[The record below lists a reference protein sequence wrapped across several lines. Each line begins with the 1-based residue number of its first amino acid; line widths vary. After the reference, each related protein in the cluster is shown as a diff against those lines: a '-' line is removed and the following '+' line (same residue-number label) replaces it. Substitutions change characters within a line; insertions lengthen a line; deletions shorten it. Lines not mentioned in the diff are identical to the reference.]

1 MGSLTIPHL
10 HLLLNHVPTVGSVAA
25 LGLLLLAL
33 VRRNDHLLRAGL
45 EVLFVVALAT
55 LPVYLTGVAAGS
67 AIEELDG
74 VAVEAIRTHETAA
87 LLAFVWMQIT
97 GFFAWHALW
106 QGRRLPQLPR
116 ASVGA
121 VLLLSVI
128 TVALMGRAATIGG
141 EIRHPEILASPEAA
155 TVGAPTGWLQSA
167 AIADFVTQ
175 YPWVWP
181 AAEALHFLGLCLVLG
196 VLLAVNLR
204 ILGAMKA
211 LSFASLHRLL
221 PWGMLGFALNLMT
234 GMLFFISAA
243 SQYTE
248 NIAFLWKVIF
258 LGLAG
263 AHFLYLTV
271 FSNTWSLNVGTDA
284 APLDKLVAA
293 GGISAWVGVIYWG
306 RMLPFIGNAF

>member
-1 MGSLTIPHL
+1 MGWLTIPHI
-10 HLLLNHVPTVGSVAA
+10 HLLLNHVPTVGSVIG

-33 VRRNDHLLRAGL
+33 VRRNDHLLRASL
-45 EVLFVVALAT
+45 EVLFMVALAT
-55 LPVYLTGVAAGS
+55 LPVYLTGVAAGT
-67 AIEELDG
+67 AIERLDG
-74 VAVEAIRTHETAA
+74 VTVEAIRTHETAA
-87 LLAFVWMQIT
+87 LTAFIWMQVT
-97 GFFAWHALW
+97 GFFAWLTLW
-106 QGRRLPQLPR
+106 QSRRLPRPTN
-116 ASVGA
+116 ASIGVVVA
-121 VLLLSVI
+121 LSVL

-141 EIRHPEILASPEAA
+141 EIRHPEILVGPAAASAA
-155 TVGAPTGWLQSA
+155 APGGWLTSG

-196 VLLAVNLR
+196 VLLLVNLR
-204 ILGAMKA
+204 ILGAMRA

-221 PWGMLGFALNLMT
+221 PWGMLGFGLNLIT
-234 GMLFFISAA
+234 GMLFFIAA
-243 SQYTE
+243 ATQYTE

-271 FSNTWSLNVGTDA
+271 FTNTWTLNAGDDA
-284 APLDKLVAA
+284 APIDKLVALV
-293 GGISAWVGVIYWG
+293 GVGSWVGVIYWG

>member
-1 MGSLTIPHL
+1 MGLNIPHL
-10 HLLLNHVPTVGSVAA
+10 HLLLNHVPTVGGVAG

-33 VRRNDHLLRAGL
+33 VRRNDHLMRAAF
-45 EVLFVVALAT
+45 EVTFAVALVT
-55 LPVYLTGVAAGS
+55 LPVYLTGVAAGN
-67 AIEELDG
+67 AIEGMDG
-74 VAVEAIRTHETAA
+74 VAADAIRAHETAA
-87 LLAFVWMQIT
+87 LYGFISMQIT
-97 GFFAWHALW
+97 GFFAWLALW
-106 QGRRLPQLPR
+106 QSRRLPRPSR
-116 ASVGA
+116 GSVGA
-121 VLLLSVI
+121 VLLLSVL
-128 TVALMGRAATIGG
+128 TVAVMARAATIGG
-141 EIRHPEILASPEAA
+141 EIRHPEILASPDAA
-155 TVGAPTGWLQSA
+155 TVGLPTGWLTSGG
-167 AIADFVTQ
+167 IADFVTQ

-196 VLLAVNLR
+196 ELLSVNLR

-221 PWGMLGFALNLMT
+221 PWGMLGLAMNLAT
-234 GMLFFISAA
+234 GMLFFIAAA

-271 FSNTWSLNVGTDA
+271 FTNTWTLNAGDEA
-284 APLDKLVAA
+284 APLDKLVAVA
-293 GGISAWVGVIYWG
+293 GIGSWVGVIYWG

>member
-1 MGSLTIPHL
+1 MDLTIPHL
-10 HLLLNHVPTVGSVAA
+10 HLLLNHVPTVGMVASV
-25 LGLLLLAL
+25 GLLLLAL
-33 VRRNDHLLRAGL
+33 VRRNDHLLHASL
-45 EVLFVVALAT
+45 ELLFVVALAT
-55 LPVYLTGVAAGS
+55 LPVYLTGVAAEG
-67 AIEELDG
+67 AIEGMEG
-74 VAVEAIRTHETAA
+74 VAAPAIEAHETAA
-87 LLAFVWMQIT
+87 LLGFVWMQIT
-97 GFFAWHALW
+97 GFFAWLALW
-106 QGRRLPQLPR
+106 QSRRLARLPR
-116 ASVGA
+116 VSVGA
-121 VLLLSVI
+121 VLGLSAI
-128 TVALMGRAATIGG
+128 TMALMGRAATIGG
-141 EIRHPEILASPEAA
+141 EIRHPEILANPEAV
-155 TVGAPTGWLQSA
+155 TVGAPAGWLQSGV
-167 AIADFVTQ
+167 IADFVTQ

-221 PWGMLGFALNLMT
+221 PWGMLGFALNLIT
-234 GMLFFISAA
+234 GMLFFIAA
-243 SQYTE
+243 ATQYTE

-271 FSNTWSLNVGTDA
+271 FSRTWALNVGTEA

-293 GGISAWVGVIYWG
+293 GGIGAWVGVIYWG